1 MITNT
6 CVLSYTEVLQKKAE
20 ELYNKHRD
28 STATIDRA
36 WPKWCELPQ
45 YTRIEWMR
53 VAKCREEPRQNK
65 LMP

>member
-6 CVLSYTEVLQKKAE
+6 CVLSYTEVLQNKAE

-28 STATIDRA
+28 AASAVMA
-36 WPKWCELPQ
+36 WPKWRELPQ
-45 YTRIEWMR
+45 QSRVEWMR
-53 VAKCREEPRQNK
+53 FAKCHEEPRQNK

>member
-20 ELYNKHRD
+20 ELYNKYRD
-28 STATIDRA
+28 AADAIVVL
-36 WPKWCELPQ
+36 PKWRELPQ
-45 YTRIEWMR
+45 QSRVGWMHF
-53 VAKCREEPRQNK
+53 AKGHEESHQNK

>member
-20 ELYNKHRD
+20 ELYNKHRNAA
-28 STATIDRA
+28 TATVVL
-36 WPKWCELPQ
+36 PKWRELPQ
-45 YTRIEWMR
+45 QSRVEWMR
-53 VAKCREEPRQNK
+53 FAKCYEEPRQNK

>member
-1 MITNT
+1 MLTST

-28 STATIDRA
+28 AASAVVVL
-36 WPKWCELPQ
+36 PKWRELPQ
-45 YTRIEWMR
+45 QSRVGWMR
-53 VAKCREEPRQNK
+53 IAKCHEEPRQNK